1 MLIVVVKITK
11 GGEDPGLSVYVR
23 SATASD
29 SRSRIRI
36 VEALKARS
44 CLPPELP
51 AGKRG
56 GRHHDS
62 VYPSFASPPCPTGVE
77 LRVEVYRINSSVD
90 ASALCRGVWRLGGD
104 PIAAG
109 CGARGRPA
117 SSPAWSSR
125 DQRRIWR
132 RDGRG
137 ERRRGERGRNG
148 GRHPARHGPRRCEPP
163 SRSEEHTSE
172 LQSPCNTVCRLLL
185 E

>member
-1 MLIVVVKITK
+1 MSR
-11 GGEDPGLSVYVR
+11 PSRVYVR

-90 ASALCRGVWRLGGD
+90 ASALCRGVRRLGGD
-104 PIAAG
+104 PIAA
-109 CGARGRPA
+109 
-117 SSPAWSSR
+117 
-125 DQRRIWR
+125 
-132 RDGRG
+132 
-137 ERRRGERGRNG
+137 
-148 GRHPARHGPRRCEPP
+148 
-163 SRSEEHTSE
+163 RSEERRVGKEGRSRW
-172 LQSPCNTVCRLLL
+172 SPDH
-185 E
+185 